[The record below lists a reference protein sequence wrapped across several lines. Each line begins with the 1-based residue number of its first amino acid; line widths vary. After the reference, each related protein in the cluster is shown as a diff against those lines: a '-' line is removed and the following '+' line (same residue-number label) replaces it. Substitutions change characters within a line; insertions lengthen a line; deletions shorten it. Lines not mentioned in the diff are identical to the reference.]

1 MANRL
6 YLQTELEKL
15 LGSRNVYFQPPA
27 SVKMCYPAIVY
38 SIKSID
44 NIHANDTV
52 YMQNKA
58 YELILIDENP
68 DSEFID
74 KISRLPAC
82 KFDRFYEK
90 DNLNHYAFTLYY

>member
-15 LGSRNVYFQPPA
+15 LGSRNVYFQSPA
-27 SVKMCYPAIVY
+27 SVKMRYPAIVY